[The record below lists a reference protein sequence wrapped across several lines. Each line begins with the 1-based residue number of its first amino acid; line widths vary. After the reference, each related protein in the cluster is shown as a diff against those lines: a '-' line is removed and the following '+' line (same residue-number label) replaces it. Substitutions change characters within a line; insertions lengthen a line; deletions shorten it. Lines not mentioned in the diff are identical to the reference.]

1 MIKEFEF
8 YHGAALVRLLYGSD
22 REVII
27 ESFPSE
33 SNASYIINKS
43 IGLYI
48 KHSAKRMSPWR
59 FSFSQEHRDEISE
72 MKKGLDKVFLL
83 LVCGEDG
90 IVSLSFDEFKMIANE
105 TNGLVEWVS
114 VVRNKNTEYAVEGS
128 DGFLGYKISKK
139 EFPGKLFEE
148 DVKSDGA
155 VISKTSL

>member
-8 YHGAALVRLLYGSD
+8 YHGAALVRLLYGAD
-22 REVII
+22 QEVVI

-33 SNASYIINKS
+33 SNASYIINKN

-59 FSFSQEHRDEISE
+59 FSFSQEHRDEILK
-72 MKKGLDKVFLL
+72 MKKMLDKVFLL

-90 IVSLSFDEFKMIANE
+90 IVSLSFDEFKKIVNE

-114 VVRNKNTEYAVEGS
+114 VVRNKNAEYAVEGS

-139 EFPGKLFEE
+139 EFPGKLFERNTNIE
-148 DVKSDGA
+148 NSVVESRG
-155 VISKTSL
+155 